1 MPIHR
6 LKDKVAGGDGKKRK
20 TKKKQRIVGGN
31 GKKRKT
37 KGSVFT

>member
-20 TKKKQRIVGGN
+20 TKKKQKIASGATPKPA
-31 GKKRKT
+31 KKRT
-37 KGSVFT
+37 RTA